1 MTNGNGFKRLRKL
14 ITIYRVVQVV
24 LLVLLVFMAFMF
36 QGQYQAKGMPQEK
49 FIYSIVASF
58 VIQLLLFYPINR
70 FARGE
75 VENEIAE
82 AAPGLTPE
90 QQKALR
96 QKRIFNDFLK
106 AAAFVFFVTFAL
118 RAPGVLVIQ
127 STILFSFIMTALSYL
142 QCHNYALK
150 RGLSG
155 RG

>member
-14 ITIYRVVQVV
+14 ITIYRVVQV
-24 LLVLLVFMAFMF
+24 LLLALLVFMAFMF
-36 QGQYQAKGMPQEK
+36 QTQYQAKGMPRI
-49 FIYSIVASF
+49 FFNSVVTSF

-75 VENEIAE
+75 AENEIAE
-82 AAPGLTPE
+82 TAPGLTPD

-106 AAAFVFFVTFAL
+106 AAAFIFFVTFAL
-118 RAPGVLVIQ
+118 RAPGQLFIQ

-150 RGLSG
+150 RGLSS